1 MKLIQDLRE
10 FIELLN
16 SENVQYLVIGGWAFN
31 RYAEPRMTGDF
42 DFFVSTSAQNEAA
55 LRSVLAKFGF
65 KKQLPPVK
73 RSLFLK
79 KVLMLGLP
87 PNRIDIISEI
97 DGVSFAE
104 AWPARESGL
113 LDGLPVWFIS
123 RKHLMQNKSAA
134 ARDKDLADL
143 KILKNM
149 YQGRKAVRK
158 RATKIHGRT
167 RRVTKAKRAGCR

>member
-16 SENVQYLVIGGWAFN
+16 LENVQYLVIGGWAFN

-87 PNRIDIISEI
+87 PNRIDIISGI

-104 AWPARESGL
+104 AWAARESGP

-123 RKHLMQNKSAA
+123 RKHLMQNKKAA
-134 ARDKDLADL
+134 ARDKDLVDL
-143 KILKNM
+143 KILKSID
-149 YQGRKAVRK
+149 KVKKITSK
-158 RATKIHGRT
+158 RATGLHRRT
-167 RRVTKAKRAGCR
+167 RRATK

>member
-42 DFFVSTSAQNEAA
+42 DFFVSKSAQNEEA

-73 RSLFLK
+73 RSLFSK
-79 KVLMLGLP
+79 KVLMLGVP

-113 LDGLPVWFIS
+113 LDGLPVSFIS
-123 RKHLMQNKSAA
+123 CRHLMQNKRAA
-134 ARDKDLADL
+134 GRDKDLVDL
-143 KILKNM
+143 KVLKSM
-149 YQGRKAVRK
+149 VKGRVGIAK
-158 RATKIHGRT
+158 RATRARPRKSGST
-167 RRVTKAKRAGCR
+167 RRRGRAR